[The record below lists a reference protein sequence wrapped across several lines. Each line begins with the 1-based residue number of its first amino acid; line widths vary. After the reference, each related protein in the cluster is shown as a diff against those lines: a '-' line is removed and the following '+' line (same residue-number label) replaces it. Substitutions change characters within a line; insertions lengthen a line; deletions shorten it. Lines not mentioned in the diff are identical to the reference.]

1 MHTVLPPLQ
10 LVAGEFDLRE
20 NFLIREPSVVLLLLE
35 LLPKL
40 SDQLQVLYIS
50 VCVCVYVRVC
60 EQCPQ
65 WLWNAL
71 LS

>member
-1 MHTVLPPLQ
+1 MHTVLASLQ

-40 SDQLQVLYIS
+40 SDQLQVLYL
-50 VCVCVYVRVC
+50 CVCVMCV
-60 EQCPQ
+60 
-65 WLWNAL
+65 
-71 LS
+71 